1 MLCSSLCLF
10 AQLHVLLGDSTK
22 ISDDFKVFD
31 NMPKQLNNFDF
42 LIFTHTLSVTYF
54 SISPLRIFYL
64 LVSSN
69 NMYVQLQFDA
79 ARPICQSNTL
89 RINQIM
95 TTPYTKLKITLF

>member
-31 NMPKQLNNFDF
+31 NMPKQLNNFD
-42 LIFTHTLSVTYF
+42 
-54 SISPLRIFYL
+54 SPLRIFYL

>member
-10 AQLHVLLGDSTK
+10 TQLHVLLGDSTK

-31 NMPKQLNNFDF
+31 NMPKQLNNFD
-42 LIFTHTLSVTYF
+42 
-54 SISPLRIFYL
+54 SPLRIFYL

>member
-31 NMPKQLNNFDF
+31 NMPKQLNNFD
-42 LIFTHTLSVTYF
+42 
-54 SISPLRIFYL
+54 SPLRIFYL

-95 TTPYTKLKITLF
+95 TTSYTKLKITLF